1 MRFRTAVIWSGVSQF
16 GQSGIT
22 LLSTIILGRLLT
34 PDDFAIIGLVTVF
47 TALSQMMVDSE
58 MGGALLRKKTVNNA
72 DYSTLFYY
80 NLAASIVIYGFLY
93 VGAPYIAT
101 YYNLPV
107 LTDVVRVISLTI
119 IIHAFRVVQR
129 IMIFRDLRYKAYAII
144 NVASGVLSLVF
155 AVWLALK
162 GFSYWALVWQQ
173 IVLAALNVIFME
185 VYNQFIPSLTFSIES
200 FKYQF
205 SFGISLLGSDAVKTI
220 ANNIAPNIIGKIS
233 SLQFTGYYSQMSRL
247 TNFCQSSLGSLMDQ
261 TIFPMMAK
269 LEKVTD
275 VKVTYH
281 KLLKAVSLILAVT
294 TFIFIVFAP
303 MIINLVV
310 GKQWLPATWIF
321 RILSLAILPTC
332 IQILCR
338 NVLKTLG
345 LTKRV
350 LYLETVKSAILL
362 SFLIFSTFINTVCV
376 VWSVVIAQTVGAII
390 WLIATYKDLRIAIE
404 QAHDNIPE
412 YNNGKSNNV

>member
-58 MGGALLRKKTVNNA
+58 MGGALLRKKTVSNA

-80 NLAASIVIYGFLY
+80 NLAASIIIYAVLY
-93 VGAPYIAT
+93 VAAPFIAD
-101 YYNLPV
+101 YYELPV

-129 IMIFRDLRYKAYAII
+129 IMIFRELKFKAYAVI
-144 NVASGVLSLVF
+144 NVASGLMSL
-155 AVWLALK
+155 AVAIWLAIR

-173 IVLAALNVIFME
+173 IVLAAANVVFME
-185 VYNQFIPSLTFSIES
+185 AYNRFIPSLVFSVES

-205 SFGISLLGSDAVKTI
+205 SFGISLLGSDAIKTI

-247 TNFCQSSLGSLMDQ
+247 TNFCQSTLGSLMDQ

-269 LEKVTD
+269 LKTTSEIET
-275 VKVTYH
+275 TYY
-281 KLLKAVSLILAVT
+281 KLLKIITLVLVIVSAVFIL
-294 TFIFIVFAP
+294 FAP
-303 MIINLVV
+303 LIIKIVI
-310 GKQWLPATWIF
+310 GEQWLPASWIF
-321 RILSLAILPTC
+321 RILSLAILPTS

-338 NVLKTLG
+338 NILKTLG
-345 LTKRV
+345 TTRKV
-350 LYLETVKSAILL
+350 LYLETLKSAILL
-362 SFLIFSTFINTVCV
+362 LFLLFSTFVNTTCV
-376 VWSVVIAQTVGAII
+376 VWSVVVAQTIGAVI
-390 WLIATYKDLRIAIE
+390 WLIATQRSLKLAYQQETK
-404 QAHDNIPE
+404 
-412 YNNGKSNNV
+412 

>member
-58 MGGALLRKKTVNNA
+58 MGGALLRKKTVSNA

-80 NLAASIVIYGFLY
+80 NLAASIIIYAVLY
-93 VGAPYIAT
+93 VAAPFIAD
-101 YYNLPV
+101 YYELSV

-129 IMIFRDLRYKAYAII
+129 IMIFRELKFKAYAVI
-144 NVASGVLSLVF
+144 NVASGLMSL
-155 AVWLALK
+155 AVAIWLAIR

-173 IVLAALNVIFME
+173 IVLAAANVVFME
-185 VYNQFIPSLTFSIES
+185 AYNRFIPSLVFSVES

-205 SFGISLLGSDAVKTI
+205 SFGISLLGSDAIKTI

-247 TNFCQSSLGSLMDQ
+247 TNFCQSTLGSLMDQ

-269 LEKVTD
+269 LKTTSEIET
-275 VKVTYH
+275 TYY
-281 KLLKAVSLILAVT
+281 KLLKIITLILGLVT
-294 TFIFIVFAP
+294 AIFILFAP
-303 MIINLVV
+303 LIIKIVI
-310 GKQWLPATWIF
+310 GEQWLPASWIF
-321 RILSLAILPTC
+321 RILSLAILPTS

-338 NVLKTLG
+338 NILKTLG
-345 LTKRV
+345 TTRKV
-350 LYLETVKSAILL
+350 LYLETLKSAILL
-362 SFLIFSTFINTVCV
+362 LFLIISTFINTVCV
-376 VWSVVIAQTVGAII
+376 VWAVVVAQTLGAFI
-390 WLIATYKDLRIAIE
+390 WLIVTRNELSSAASKE
-404 QAHDNIPE
+404 
-412 YNNGKSNNV
+412 NNNSPL

>member
-58 MGGALLRKKTVNNA
+58 MGGALLRKKTVSNT

-80 NLAASIVIYGFLY
+80 NLAASLVIYAVLY
-93 VGAPYIAT
+93 VAAPFIA
-101 YYNLPV
+101 YYYKLPA
-107 LTDVVRVISLTI
+107 LIDVVRVISLTI

-129 IMIFRDLRYKAYAII
+129 IMIFRELKFKAYAVI
-144 NVASGVLSLVF
+144 NVASGLLSL
-155 AVWLALK
+155 AVAIWLALK
-162 GFSYWALVWQQ
+162 GYSYWALVWQQ
-173 IVLAALNVIFME
+173 IVLAAANVVFME
-185 VYNQFIPSLTFSIES
+185 VYNRFIPSLTFSVES

-205 SFGISLLGSDAVKTI
+205 FFGISLLGSDAIKTI

-233 SLQFTGYYSQMSRL
+233 SLQFTGYYAQMSRL
-247 TNFCQSSLGSLMDQ
+247 TNFCQSTLGSIMDQ

-269 LEKVTD
+269 LEKTSD
-275 VKVTYH
+275 VIKMYH
-281 KLLKAVSLILAVT
+281 KLLRITSLLLLIITAVFIL
-294 TFIFIVFAP
+294 FAP
-303 MIINLVV
+303 TIINIVV
-310 GKQWLPATWIF
+310 GAQWLPATWIF

-338 NVLKTLG
+338 NILKTLG
-345 LTKRV
+345 STRKV
-350 LYLETVKSAILL
+350 LYLETLKSAILL
-362 SFLIFSTFINTVCV
+362 MLMFISTFINTACV
-376 VWSVVIAQTVGAII
+376 VWSVVIAQLIGAII
-390 WLIATYKDLRIAIE
+390 WLIVTRQELKLSSKRDL
-404 QAHDNIPE
+404 
-412 YNNGKSNNV
+412 NVSGI

>member
-58 MGGALLRKKTVNNA
+58 MGGALLRKKTVDNT

-80 NLAASIVIYGFLY
+80 NLATSIVIYIILY
-93 VGAPYIAT
+93 VAAPYIAA
-101 YYNLPV
+101 YYALPV

-129 IMIFRDLRYKAYAII
+129 IMIFRDLKFKTYAII
-144 NVASGVLSLVF
+144 NVVSGLLSLGV
-155 AVWLALK
+155 AVWVALN

-173 IVLAALNVIFME
+173 ITIAVFNVLFME
-185 VYNQFIPSLTFSIES
+185 LYNQFIPSLTFSKES

-233 SLQFTGYYSQMSRL
+233 SLMFTGYYSQMSRL

-269 LEKVTD
+269 LEKISD
-275 VKVTYH
+275 VRATYH
-281 KLLKAVSLILAVT
+281 KLLKTVT
-294 TFIFIVFAP
+294 LVIIIITLIFIIFAP

-310 GKQWLPATWIF
+310 GEQWLPATWIF

-338 NVLKTLG
+338 NILKTLG
-345 LTKRV
+345 ATKKV
-350 LYLETVKSAILL
+350 LYLETVKSALLL
-362 SFLIFSTFINTVCV
+362 SLLIISTFINTASV
-376 VWSVVIAQTVGAII
+376 VWSVVIAQAGGAII
-390 WLIATYKDLRIAIE
+390 WLISTHRELGTQKERY
-404 QAHDNIPE
+404 
-412 YNNGKSNNV
+412 SM